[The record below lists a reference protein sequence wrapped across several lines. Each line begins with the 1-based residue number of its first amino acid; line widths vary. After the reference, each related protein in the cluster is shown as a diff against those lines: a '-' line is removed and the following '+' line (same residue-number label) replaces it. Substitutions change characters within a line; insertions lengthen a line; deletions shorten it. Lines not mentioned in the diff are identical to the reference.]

1 MMEQRSI
8 LKDYR
13 RRDAKPLNLLNFLPL
28 IIFAALFSGGFALA
42 FIVPSIRAIYISSQL
57 GDAVETQAVITD
69 TWSLFETRSGQY
81 GIAYR
86 FDAPLSDGA
95 QATFTNQEQITTQ
108 LDESPPRPGDTMT
121 ILYNPLNPNFSMT
134 KQHVEQHLLL
144 DWTSLLC
151 STGVLLMAGILIL
164 FWWLNSRY
172 NLMRIMRERGAN
184 VPTV

>member
-8 LKDYR
+8 LEDYR
-13 RRDAKPLNLLNFLPL
+13 RRDTEPLNLRNFLPL
-28 IIFAALFSGGFALA
+28 IIFAALFAGGFALA
-42 FIVPSIRAIYISSQL
+42 FIVPSVRAIYISSQL
-57 GDAVETQAVITD
+57 GDAVETEAVITD
-69 TWSLFETRSGQY
+69 TWSLFETHSGQY

-86 FDAPLSDGA
+86 FDATPSEDTQG
-95 QATFTNQEQITTQ
+95 TFTNQEQITTQ
-108 LDESPPRPGDTMT
+108 LDEPPPRPGDTMT

-151 STGVLLMAGILIL
+151 STSVLLIAGILIL

-172 NLMRIMRERGAN
+172 DITRIVRERGAN
-184 VPTV
+184 VPPV